1 MKKNSKSS
9 LTSKLKSLIKTEL
22 ATVYVTRS
30 NKKFLSLNEALKCE
44 LEEEKKRAIIEERE
58 VGMVKI
64 YELLTRVLSKNE
76 WGIYFKGE
84 PIEGFPTQDG
94 MRVYKVNEIAPDTL
108 YDAIKEES
116 IKQEK
121 EWQEKQEGRTENS

>member
-1 MKKNSKSS
+1 
-9 LTSKLKSLIKTEL
+9 
-22 ATVYVTRS
+22 VYVTRS

>member
-1 MKKNSKSS
+1 MEKKIKEIVIN
-9 LTSKLKSLIKTEL
+9 TLIK
-22 ATVYVTRS
+22 
-30 NKKFLSLNEALKCE
+30 NN
-44 LEEEKKRAIIEERE
+44 
-58 VGMVKI
+58 
-64 YELLTRVLSKNE
+64 

>member
-22 ATVYVTRS
+22 ATVYLTRN
-30 NKKFLSLNEALKCE
+30 NKKFLSLNEALECE
-44 LEEEKKRAIIEERE
+44 IEEEKKRAITKESEEI
-58 VGMVKI
+58 MIKI
-64 YELLTRVLSKNE
+64 YELLSKVLSKNE

-108 YDAIKEES
+108 YDAIEQEQ
-116 IKQEK
+116 INVEK
-121 EWQEKQEGRTENS
+121 EWQEKQEGRTGNS

>member
-1 MKKNSKSS
+1 MCKNMSKTA
-9 LTSKLKSLIKTEL
+9 LTKLIKTEL